1 MHDFLLGNFSL
12 CTIGWLSSNCLRS
25 PIGFMIG
32 LNSWLQF
39 EAMKFRGTSLMY
51 IFGFVNRYSAVIDSW
66 ALAFN
71 WGQGAGG
78 AGQGVGFQLQDVR
91 ARVLSDMA
99 WITFKVF
106 ADVDAGPFHVTNVYE
121 FQNGRWYM
129 VHHHSSPILLD
140 GAPNQFNFLG
150 WFKHSASSYCFLQIA
165 ESHCKYWK
173 LLVPQCQVYKKI
185 EEIKRK
191 YTVLVGP

>member
-1 MHDFLLGNFSL
+1 M
-12 CTIGWLSSNCLRS
+12 IVLS
-25 PIGFMIG
+25 
-32 LNSWLQF
+32 NSHHL
-39 EAMKFRGTSLMY
+39 KY

-71 WGQGAGG
+71 WGQGAAG

-91 ARVLSDMA
+91 VRVLSDMA
-99 WITFKVF
+99 WLTFKAY

-121 FQNGRWYM
+121 FHNGQWYM

-150 WFKHSASSYCFLQIA
+150 
-165 ESHCKYWK
+165 
-173 LLVPQCQVYKKI
+173 
-185 EEIKRK
+185 
-191 YTVLVGP
+191 